1 MHMKSCCKELKE
13 QWLDTKLL
21 FLDPYKMRAAFLS
34 LMDPEDL
41 SCQMLVA
48 AEVKENIW
56 KEPAGRV
63 TRGPAAANHTPSLVC
78 RDWGSL
84 CSSELPGLGEQGL
97 LLSAASSSGFGMLL
111 AVCSL
116 GGISC
121 SGHDKQ
127 LVSVSS
133 PPFPSELHRWVWEA
147 GGKLVSVSPHL
158 WHFPDLELLA
168 LSSHGEKMSDGRIP
182 TVHLK
187 PGPAPG
193 WSRSSCLPPPGN
205 SCTVSNAAITPL
217 THFLPLFKSVPAGKF
232 QTTNPFFSPHSAAG
246 SPWWLQAQVA
256 PIPPGSPLQG
266 QRAPG
271 ASGCVQW
278 PCPVAVAQRDAENG
292 SLFPVSNC
300 WAQAAR

>member
-21 FLDPYKMRAAFLS
+21 FLDPYKMRAAFLL

-63 TRGPAAANHTPSLVC
+63 TRGPAGVNHTPSLVC

-84 CSSELPGLGEQGL
+84 YSPELPGLGEQGL
-97 LLSAASSSGFGMLL
+97 LLRAASSCGFGMLL

-127 LVSVSS
+127 LVSASS
-133 PPFPSELHRWVWEA
+133 PPLDVLPFQAPSLGLGSRWEA
-147 GGKLVSVSPHL
+147 G
-158 WHFPDLELLA
+158 E
-168 LSSHGEKMSDGRIP
+168 
-182 TVHLK
+182 
-187 PGPAPG
+187 
-193 WSRSSCLPPPGN
+193 CLP
-205 SCTVSNAAITPL
+205 S
-217 THFLPLFKSVPAGKF
+217 
-232 QTTNPFFSPHSAAG
+232 
-246 SPWWLQAQVA
+246 
-256 PIPPGSPLQG
+256 
-266 QRAPG
+266 
-271 ASGCVQW
+271 
-278 PCPVAVAQRDAENG
+278 PVAFPSIRFRAIG
-292 SLFPVSNC
+292 SFQSRGKVE
-300 WAQAAR
+300 